1 MISTFH
7 RHVKTISCDK
17 LTHTG
22 IFGVDC
28 TINTMENFMDI
39 DLNYYARV
47 NFSSVVDI
55 VDALGGI
62 TVNSPFAFTAYTNH
76 SVHIKKGENHL
87 NGEQTLGFVR
97 ERYGLS
103 DGDRER
109 SRNQMRVVEAM
120 INKAISP
127 AIITNYTSIMNAVSG
142 SFQTN
147 MSQSEITSLIKMQLD
162 DMSKWDIKQ
171 I

>member
-1 MISTFH
+1 
-7 RHVKTISCDK
+7 
-17 LTHTG
+17 
-22 IFGVDC
+22 
-28 TINTMENFMDI
+28 MDI

-62 TVNSPFAFTAYTNH
+62 TVNSPFAFTTLHGKYQ
-76 SVHIKKGENHL
+76 IKQGETF

-109 SRNQMRVVEAM
+109 SRNQMRVVEA
-120 INKAISP
+120 
-127 AIITNYTSIMNAVSG
+127 
-142 SFQTN
+142 
-147 MSQSEITSLIKMQLD
+147 
-162 DMSKWDIKQ
+162 
-171 I
+171 